1 MDPAGLVKVR
11 PLSGPDLD
19 AALPALAR
27 LRIEVFRAFPY
38 LYEGSLAYEE
48 TYLRKFS
55 KARDACIIVAEA
67 DDATIVGCATGS
79 GMDDQHGE
87 FSMPLKTAGYELAST
102 FYFGESVLL
111 PACRGKGLGHAFFDA
126 REAHAIAHG
135 YKRACFCAV
144 ERPADHPKRPEDYS
158 PLDRFW
164 HARGYRKLP
173 AIQAHFTWPERAGGP
188 EISHPMSYW
197 IREF

>member
-1 MDPAGLVKVR
+1 MDPAGLVKIR
-11 PLSGPDLD
+11 PLSGADLET
-19 AALPALAR
+19 ALPALAR
-27 LRIEVFRAFPY
+27 LRIEVFRAYPY

-48 TYLRKFS
+48 TYLRKLAR
-55 KARDACIIVAEA
+55 ARDAFIVVAET
-67 DDATIVGCATGS
+67 DDGEIVGCATGS

-87 FSMPLKTAGYELAST
+87 FSLPLMTAGHDLPST

-111 PACRGKGLGHAFFDA
+111 PDYRGHGIGHAFFDA

-144 ERPADHPKRPEDYS
+144 ERPADHPRRPAAYS

-164 HARGYRKLP
+164 QARGYAKLP
-173 AIQAHFTWPERAGGP
+173 GVLAHFTWPEDKAGP
-188 EISHPMSYW
+188 EITHPMAYW
-197 IREF
+197 MREF

>member
-1 MDPAGLVKVR
+1 MDPAGLVNIR
-11 PLSGPDLD
+11 PLSGPDLET
-19 AALPALAR
+19 ALAALAR

-48 TYLRKFS
+48 TYLRKLA
-55 KARDACIIVAEA
+55 KAKDAFIVAAET
-67 DDATIVGCATGS
+67 DEGGIVGCATGS
-79 GMDDQHGE
+79 GLDDQHAE
-87 FSMPLKTAGYELAST
+87 FALPLQAASYDLAST

-111 PACRGKGLGHAFFDA
+111 PTYRGHGIGHAFFDA

-144 ERPADHPKRPEDYS
+144 ERPAGHPKRPPGYS

-164 HARGYRKLP
+164 TARGYRKLP
-173 AIQAHFTWPERAGGP
+173 GVTCHFTWPEEAGGP
-188 EISHPMSYW
+188 DLSHPMAYW
-197 IREF
+197 LREF

>member
-1 MDPAGLVKVR
+1 MGPAGLVNIR

-48 TYLRKFS
+48 TYLRKLAGA
-55 KARDACIIVAEA
+55 KDAFIVAAETEA
-67 DDATIVGCATGS
+67 GEIVGCATGS
-79 GMDDQHGE
+79 GMDDQHDE
-87 FSMPLKTAGYELAST
+87 FSLPLKTAGYDLAST

-111 PACRGKGLGHAFFDA
+111 PAYRGHGIGHAFFDA

-144 ERPADHPKRPEDYS
+144 ERLANHPKRPEGYS
-158 PLDRFW
+158 PLDSFW
-164 HARGYRKLP
+164 NARGYSKLP
-173 AIQAHFTWPERAGGP
+173 GVTCHFTWPEEAGGP
-188 EISHPMSYW
+188 EIGHPMAYW
-197 IREF
+197 MRAF

>member
-1 MDPAGLVKVR
+1 MDPAGLVNVR

-38 LYEGSLAYEE
+38 LYDGSPAYEE
-48 TYLRKFS
+48 TYLRTFAR
-55 KARDACIIVAEA
+55 ARDAFIVAAET
-67 DDATIVGCATGS
+67 DDGTIVGCATGS

-87 FSMPLKTAGYELAST
+87 FAMPLKTAGYDLATT

-111 PACRGKGLGHAFFDA
+111 PDYRGHGLGHAFFDA

-144 ERPADHPKRPEDYS
+144 ERPADHPQRPADYS
-158 PLDRFW
+158 PLDPFW
-164 HARGYRKLP
+164 QARGYTRLP
-173 AIQAHFTWPERAGGP
+173 GILCHFAWPEAAGGP
-188 EISHPMSYW
+188 DISHPMAYW
-197 IREF
+197 MRVF

>member
-1 MDPAGLVKVR
+1 MGPAGLVNIR

-48 TYLRKFS
+48 TYLRKLAGA
-55 KARDACIIVAEA
+55 KDAFIVAAETEA
-67 DDATIVGCATGS
+67 GEIVGCATGS
-79 GMDDQHGE
+79 GMDDQHDE
-87 FSMPLKTAGYELAST
+87 FSLPLKTAGYDLAST

-111 PACRGKGLGHAFFDA
+111 PAYRGHGIGHAFFDA
-126 REAHAIAHG
+126 RETHAIAHG

-144 ERPADHPKRPEDYS
+144 ERLANHPKRPEGYS
-158 PLDRFW
+158 PLDSFW
-164 HARGYRKLP
+164 NARGYSKLP
-173 AIQAHFTWPERAGGP
+173 GVTCHFTWPEEAGGP
-188 EISHPMSYW
+188 EIGHPMAYW
-197 IREF
+197 MRAF

>member
-1 MDPAGLVKVR
+1 MDPAGLVNIR
-11 PLSGPDLD
+11 PLSGPDLE

-55 KARDACIIVAEA
+55 AARDALIVAAEA
-67 DDATIVGCATGS
+67 DDGAIVGCATGS
-79 GMDDQHGE
+79 GMDDQHAE
-87 FSMPLKTAGYELAST
+87 FAEPLETAGHDLTTT

-111 PACRGKGLGHAFFDA
+111 PAWRGHGVGHAFFDA
-126 REAHAIAHG
+126 REAHAITRG
-135 YKRACFCAV
+135 YRRACFCAV
-144 ERPADHPKRPEDYS
+144 ERPADHPKRPAGYS

-164 HARGYRKLP
+164 NARGYRKLP
-173 AIQAHFTWPERAGGP
+173 GILAHFEWPEEPGGP
-188 EISHPMSYW
+188 QLAHPMAYW
-197 IREF
+197 MREF

>member
-1 MDPAGLVKVR
+1 MDPAGLVNIR
-11 PLSGPDLD
+11 PLSGADLET
-19 AALPALAR
+19 ALPALAR
-27 LRIEVFRAFPY
+27 LRIEVFRAYPY

-48 TYLRKFS
+48 TYLRKLAR
-55 KARDACIIVAEA
+55 ARDAFIVVAEA
-67 DDATIVGCATGS
+67 DDGGIVGCATGS

-87 FSMPLKTAGYELAST
+87 FSLPLVTAGYDLAST

-111 PACRGKGLGHAFFDA
+111 PDYRGHGIGHAFFDA

-144 ERPADHPKRPEDYS
+144 ERPADHPKRPTAYS

-164 HARGYRKLP
+164 QARGYSKLP
-173 AIQAHFTWPERAGGP
+173 GLLAHFTWPEDVEGP
-188 EISHPMSYW
+188 EIDHPMAYW
-197 IREF
+197 MREF

>member
-1 MDPAGLVKVR
+1 MDPAGLVNVR
-11 PLSGPDLD
+11 PLSGPDLE

-38 LYEGSLAYEE
+38 LYEGSLDYEE
-48 TYLRKFS
+48 TYLRKFA
-55 KARDACIIVAEA
+55 KARDAFIVVAE
-67 DDATIVGCATGS
+67 DDTGTIVGCATGS

-87 FSMPLKTAGYELAST
+87 FALPLKTAGHDLAST

-111 PACRGKGLGHAFFDA
+111 PGYRGHGIGHAFFDA

-144 ERPADHPKRPEDYS
+144 ERPSDHPERPAGYS

-164 HARGYRKLP
+164 NARGYRKLP
-173 AIQAHFTWPERAGGP
+173 GVLTHFEWPEEAGGP
-188 EISHPMSYW
+188 QISHPMAYW
-197 IREF
+197 MREF

>member
-1 MDPAGLVKVR
+1 MDPAGLVNIR
-11 PLSGPDLD
+11 PLSGPDLE
-19 AALPALAR
+19 AALPVLAR

-48 TYLRKFS
+48 NYLRKFAR
-55 KARDACIIVAEA
+55 ARDAFIVAAET
-67 DDATIVGCATGS
+67 DDGEIVGCATGS

-87 FSMPLKTAGYELAST
+87 FALPLKTAGFDLPST

-111 PACRGKGLGHAFFDA
+111 PDYRGRGIGHAFFDA

-135 YKRACFCAV
+135 YRRACFCAV
-144 ERPADHPKRPEDYS
+144 ERPVNHPKRPAAYS

-164 HARGYRKLP
+164 LGRGYEKLP
-173 AIQAHFTWPERAGGP
+173 GVLAHFTWPETAGGP
-188 EISHPMSYW
+188 EIDHPMAYW
-197 IREF
+197 MREF

>member
-1 MDPAGLVKVR
+1 MDPAGLVNIR
-11 PLSGPDLD
+11 PLSGPDLE

-38 LYEGSLAYEE
+38 LYEGSLVYEE
-48 TYLRKFS
+48 TYLRKFAQ
-55 KARDACIIVAEA
+55 ARDAFIVAAET
-67 DDATIVGCATGS
+67 DDGTIVGCATGS

-87 FSMPLKTAGYELAST
+87 FALPLKTAGYDLSTT

-111 PACRGKGLGHAFFDA
+111 PDYRGQGIGHAFFDA

-144 ERPADHPKRPEDYS
+144 ERPAGHPQRPEGYS
-158 PLDRFW
+158 PLDSFW
-164 HARGYRKLP
+164 QARGYAKLP
-173 AIQAHFTWPERAGGP
+173 GVLAHFSWPEEAGGP
-188 EISHPMSYW
+188 EIGHPMAYW
-197 IREF
+197 MREF